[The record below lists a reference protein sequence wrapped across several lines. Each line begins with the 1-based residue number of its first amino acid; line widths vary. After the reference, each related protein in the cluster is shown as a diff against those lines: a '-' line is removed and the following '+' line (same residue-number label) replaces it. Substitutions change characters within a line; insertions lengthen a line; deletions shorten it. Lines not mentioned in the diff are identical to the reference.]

1 MSKKQKQHQ
10 MILPGNPLGVK
21 VVGTNKE
28 DLASA
33 IKTWKRKVKASNI
46 LETIKDRKEYT
57 KPTVVRRKEKIDAI
71 YMQKIKDL
79 HNK

>member
-10 MILPGNPLGVK
+10 MILPGNSLGVK
-21 VVGTNKE
+21 VVGTTRE

-33 IKTWKRKVKASNI
+33 IKTWKRKVKTSNI
-46 LETIKDRKEYT
+46 LETLKDRKEYV
-57 KPTVVRRKEKIDAI
+57 KPTVAKRKEKIDAI
-71 YMQKIKDL
+71 YMQKIKDM

>member
-21 VVGTNKE
+21 VVGSSRE

-33 IKTWKRKVKASNI
+33 LKTWKRKVKASDV
-46 LETIKDRKEYT
+46 LETVKDRKEYT
-57 KPTVVRRKEKIDAI
+57 KPTVSRRKEKIDAI
-71 YMQKIKDL
+71 YMQRIKDL
-79 HNK
+79 RNI